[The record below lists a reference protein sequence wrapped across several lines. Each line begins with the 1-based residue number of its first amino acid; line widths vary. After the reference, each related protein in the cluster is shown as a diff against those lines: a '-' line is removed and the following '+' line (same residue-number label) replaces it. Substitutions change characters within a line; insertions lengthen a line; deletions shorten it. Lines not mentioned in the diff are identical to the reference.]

1 MKWRDGIENWPW
13 RLVKSTQVYSTI
25 EISFFFLLIHSIK
38 YRRNL
43 WHFIFHL
50 PDKDILPL
58 KSRTKSYWCSMIILQ
73 LALFSR
79 SIIFL
84 PKCSKKFMLL
94 KWTINYLR
102 ILSWLD
108 YALFPSFC
116 QGVSGVMRKRLLSQN
131 AEYQWNFTAVIS
143 TLFPF
148 SFINI
153 AKERMVQNSRNPL
166 LYTANFSSWFL
177 MPTQRTAWFGNMMV
191 VIITKTTRDILSTSI
206 KR

>member
-1 MKWRDGIENWPW
+1 MFHDYFTTCS
-13 RLVKSTQVYSTI
+13 LLTI
-25 EISFFFLLIHSIK
+25 CL
-38 YRRNL
+38 
-43 WHFIFHL
+43 
-50 PDKDILPL
+50 
-58 KSRTKSYWCSMIILQ
+58 
-73 LALFSR
+73 
-79 SIIFL
+79 IIFL

-206 KR
+206 KRYIVINTQLLFIRINVLFTFFSTANFQI